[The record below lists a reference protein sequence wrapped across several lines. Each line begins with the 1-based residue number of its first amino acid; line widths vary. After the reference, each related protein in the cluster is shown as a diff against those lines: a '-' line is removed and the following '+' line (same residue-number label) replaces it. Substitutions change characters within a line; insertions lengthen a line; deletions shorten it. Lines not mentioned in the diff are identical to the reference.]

1 MLVLAV
7 PCFLVSCFCFLS
19 FPFSRFHQGVA
30 ERLVDMVADVSKEAN
45 EVFGYADD
53 ASTGGDQLG

>member
-1 MLVLAV
+1 MLL
-7 PCFLVSCFCFLS
+7 FLFLHVTS
-19 FPFSRFHQGVA
+19 HFFFFSYQGVA

-53 ASTGGDQLG
+53 ASTGGDNLG

>member
-1 MLVLAV
+1 MFYCCCLLFPRFVLL
-7 PCFLVSCFCFLS
+7 FLHFL
-19 FPFSRFHQGVA
+19 FSGFRQGVA